1 MSASTTLRILS
12 LLLFAELSLSA
23 TDLYVTLG
31 STLVLHC
38 IPPNY
43 TEIGPKD
50 AGLYECVTEGWVQR
64 WGDERK
70 MRLKAAFFV
79 HITESTDLQQEELLD
94 VERGDSI
101 TLACSSAP
109 QSSSILITWHRE
121 VQSGKEELDLGLE
134 SEGGANGSRRIHW
147 APPNLGPW
155 AIKVNDVTAEDSG
168 VYRCSWQEHGVLKN
182 HTMELVVKGKFLDDD
197 SFLLS
202 LSLLLLLLY
211 YRATSPTPQPPPRCH
226 GYTTPWETCKAE
238 NSRSGKAIL
247 VESLTEFSMH
257 LYSLLS
263 KSNPSSN
270 LLFSPIS
277 IAGVLTNLL
286 LGARGQTRTSLE
298 RALHLPSFFSCLHSE
313 MKNLR
318 QELKENVEI
327 ASQIYY
333 HAGGIV
339 VIDTDLKVIG
349 SKPAPHDTHPELLR
363 DEMAVDCCILDKRVR
378 QEFVSVSL
386 WMLASFSEDWIVSQ
400 CVVDVVRGA
409 TSPSLLAELKLEETF
424 ANQSEVLYGSRPQR
438 LSENGERNVDM
449 INAWVADKTHQ
460 RIKHLVKS
468 LPSSAQ
474 LVVLNT
480 IYFNGKWLVKFQ
492 QRKELAEFLT
502 SSGDLVPVPVLYSS
516 KYKMALSYS
525 KELDAQVWRRISAGK
540 VSARLFVLLP
550 NTLSSRDLE
559 ALESKMDESN
569 IRGMVKS
576 MESVTPETV
585 EVTLPIMKLDIST
598 DLMGL
603 LEDMGTS
610 RCVKARPNSCPSRC
624 LTRTPLFLPG
634 LSDLFGSPNLCGL
647 SAEDTAPPLP
657 VHAVE
662 RPGELPAL
670 PGAVHEALREPVK
683 VQEGEPITGEGQGRQ
698 PITGSHQLLT
708 MGILRADTEYY
719 THISEG
725 KREGN
730 NQTKLKLL

>member
-1 MSASTTLRILS
+1 MLNSVAIGYSNGRSELADVMMDTHCNSAQDQSSFNTQFTALMSASTTLRILS

-43 TEIGPKD
+43 TEVGEPRYSWTHVPLQDTLAPALHSSSLSISKIGPKD

-182 HTMELVVKGKFLDDD
+182 HTMELVVK
-197 SFLLS
+197 
-202 LSLLLLLLY
+202 
-211 YRATSPTPQPPPRCH
+211 APTPQPPPRCH

-333 HAGGIV
+333 HA
-339 VIDTDLKVIG
+339 
-349 SKPAPHDTHPELLR
+349 
-363 DEMAVDCCILDKRVR
+363 
-378 QEFVSVSL
+378 
-386 WMLASFSEDWIVSQ
+386 
-400 CVVDVVRGA
+400 
-409 TSPSLLAELKLEETF
+409 ELKLEETF

-525 KELDAQVWRRISAGK
+525 KELDAQVAAVPLSGQ
-540 VSARLFVLLP
+540 ARLFVLLP

-603 LEDMGTS
+603 LEDMG
-610 RCVKARPNSCPSRC
+610 
-624 LTRTPLFLPG
+624 

-647 SAEDTAPPLP
+647 SAEDTYLPLALSDAQHRSFLSLTESGVEGPPLTDSP
-657 VHAVE
+657 KNVCNVVDLVIDRRHSGTPD
-662 RPGELPAL
+662 RSCKHRGGELNGAPSEVTAL
-670 PGAVHEALREPVK
+670 SVSLLFTATYWA
-683 VQEGEPITGEGQGRQ
+683 GRWNK
-698 PITGSHQLLT
+698 
-708 MGILRADTEYY
+708 A
-719 THISEG
+719 
-725 KREGN
+725 
-730 NQTKLKLL
+730 